1 MDDEIPGAD
10 APVPDPAPVPVPAP
24 AAAPPDARDADAAAD
39 APETPAAPDVPAT
52 KPRGLARI
60 IAKAGYG
67 TRPQADTIV
76 RTGRVRV
83 DGVIVREPQTGVAP
97 GAEVR
102 IDGQRII
109 EVPRRYFAFHK
120 PQHLAIGPGERDKRR
135 ATAELFPS
143 GIRGLRPADRLD
155 AETTGLVLLSNDA
168 TWNANAAGGAG
179 LEKEYQVRIAGTFTE
194 LEFDLL
200 TTGITIPKLGFV
212 RPLTARIEQA
222 DEAETLLRLVMMEG
236 KNRQIRRLFGTL
248 RHAIITLHRVRIGPV
263 SLGELGPGEVR
274 PLTVGVV
281 ETVRRGRPK
290 PRREA
295 PRRKNAGQSP
305 GVRGGRG
312 TPSHGG
318 GPGGGRGG
326 RRGGAP

>member
-1 MDDEIPGAD
+1 MEDEIPDAVPPAS
-10 APVPDPAPVPVPAP
+10 APVPDPATAP
-24 AAAPPDARDADAAAD
+24 LPESVADEAGEGGDPGAAGSPG
-39 APETPAAPDVPAT
+39 APET

-83 DGVIVREPQTGVAP
+83 DGVIVRDPQTGVVA
-97 GAEVR
+97 GAEIR

-179 LEKEYQVRIAGTFTE
+179 LDKEYLVRIVGTFTE

-212 RPLTARIEQA
+212 RPLTARIEETEETQ
-222 DEAETLLRLVMMEG
+222 TLLRLVMMEG

-248 RHAIITLHRVRIGPV
+248 RHEILVLHRIRVGPV
-263 SLGELGPGEVR
+263 SLGELAPGEVR
-274 PLTVGVV
+274 PLTVGEI
-281 ETVRRGRPK
+281 ETIRRGRPRA
-290 PRREA
+290 RREA
-295 PRRKNAGQSP
+295 PRRKAAGASS
-305 GVRGGRG
+305 GTRGGRG

>member
-1 MDDEIPGAD
+1 MDDETPTADTPGAD
-10 APVPDPAPVPVPAP
+10 SPAGKTPAADTSAPLPEPAPEGPEAPPPAVDAP
-24 AAAPPDARDADAAAD
+24 AA
-39 APETPAAPDVPAT
+39 

-67 TRPQADTIV
+67 TRPQAELIV

-83 DGVIVREPQTGVAP
+83 DGVIVREPQFGVAA
-97 GAEVR
+97 GAEIR
-102 IDGQRII
+102 IDGQRIV

-120 PQHLAIGPGERDKRR
+120 PQHLVIGPGERDKRR

-179 LEKEYQVRIAGTFTE
+179 LEKEYLVRIAGTFTE

-212 RPLTARIEQA
+212 RPLTAKIEQV
-222 DEAETLLRLVMMEG
+222 DEDETELRLVMIEG
-236 KNRQIRRLFGTL
+236 KNRQIRRLLGTL
-248 RHAIITLHRVRIGPV
+248 RHAIRVLHRVRIGPV
-263 SLGELGPGEVR
+263 SLGELAPGEVR
-274 PLTVGVV
+274 PLTIGEV
-281 ETVRRGRPK
+281 EAIRRGRPK
-290 PRREA
+290 ARRNA
-295 PRRKNAGQSP
+295 LRRKSP

-318 GPGGGRGG
+318 PGAGRGG

>member
-1 MDDEIPGAD
+1 MDDDIPA
-10 APVPDPAPVPVPAP
+10 APVAASDRASGPTPDAVPAEAEALPAP
-24 AAAPPDARDADAAAD
+24 AA
-39 APETPAAPDVPAT
+39 PAA

-97 GAEVR
+97 GAEIR
-102 IDGQRII
+102 IDGQRIS

-179 LEKEYQVRIAGTFTE
+179 FDKEYLVRIAGVFTE

-200 TTGITIPKLGFV
+200 MTGITIPKVGFV
-212 RPLTARIEQA
+212 KPLTAKIEQA
-222 DEAETLLRLVMMEG
+222 DETETLLRLVMLEG
-236 KNRQIRRLFGTL
+236 KIRQIRRLFGTL
-248 RHAIITLHRVRIGPV
+248 RHAILVLHRVRIGPV
-263 SLGELGPGEVR
+263 SLGELAPGEVR
-274 PLTVGVV
+274 PLTVGEI
-281 ETVRRGRPK
+281 ETIRRGRPK
-290 PRREA
+290 VRRAA
-295 PRRKNAGQSP
+295 PRRKAAGAAP
-305 GVRGGRG
+305 GGRGGRG

-318 GPGGGRGG
+318 GPGVGRGG
-326 RRGGAP
+326 RKGGAP